1 MIAPSRKVASPW
13 VVNINDLRGLA
24 KRRLPKAVFDYLDGG
39 AEGETTLGENRRAFE
54 AITFRPRQA
63 VDGGECELRTRV
75 LGTEI
80 SFPAIL
86 APVGYSRLMHPGG
99 DVAAAR
105 AAGKAGT
112 AYTLSTI
119 SGHKLEDVK
128 AGSSGP
134 VFYQLYLMGGRAA
147 AEAVIER
154 ARVAGFA
161 GLVVTIDTP
170 VSGIRERDY
179 RNGMKEL
186 ISGSLLEKI
195 PFLPQVLS
203 RPGWL
208 TSFLLDGGLPA
219 LPNVVIPS
227 KGPMPLVDI
236 NAALASS
243 AVTWA
248 DLRWIRDLWRGPIA
262 IKGVLTEDDARL

>member
-1 MIAPSRKVASPW
+1 MPSVNSPH
-13 VVNINDLRGLA
+13 VVNIYDLRRVA
-24 KRRLPKAVFDYLDGG
+24 QQRLPRVVFDYLDGG
-39 AEGETTLGENRRAFE
+39 AEGEVTLRENCRIFDDV
-54 AITFRPRQA
+54 TFRPRHA
-63 VDGGECELRTRV
+63 VAFDNCDLRATV
-75 LGTEI
+75 LGHEL
-80 SFPAIL
+80 SLPAML

-99 DVAAAR
+99 EVAAAR

-112 AYTLSTI
+112 GYILSTI

-128 AGSSGP
+128 AGSTGP

-147 AEAVIER
+147 AEAGIER

-186 ISGSLLEKI
+186 ISGSLIEKL
-195 PFLPQVLS
+195 PFLPQILS

-208 TSFLLDGGLPA
+208 ISFLLDGGLPA
-219 LPNVVIPS
+219 LPNVVIPG

-248 DLRWIRDLWRGPIA
+248 DLRWIRDCWRGPI
-262 IKGVLTEDDARL
+262 